1 MYVKPTKGCSIMFMA
16 IALEIGFEVFVSV
29 RNEAMVANENI
40 GKSDHKIHR
49 VSTFKTNDRNY
60 LVHKVG
66 GKAKKKAVKK
76 GNGVNAKAF
85 TFQSAVKASRAI
97 RRAADKDEKKKH
109 IPIVDRTPV
118 EPPPVI
124 VAIVGPS
131 KVGKSTLLRCLVKHY
146 VRHTLTEIRGPVTIV
161 TGKTR
166 RVTFVEVSN
175 DLNSMIDIAKV
186 ADLVL
191 LMVDASYGFEMETFE
206 FLNICQVHGMP
217 RIMGVLSHLDIIK
230 KKEKLK
236 HTKKLLKHRF
246 WTEVYQGAKLF
257 YLSGMINEQY
267 LKNEVRNLA
276 RFISVTKFRPLL
288 WRTSHPYVYCDRYED
303 LTDPE
308 LLREKPLAN
317 RTISLY
323 GWVRGTFLKNH
334 TTVHIPGVGDLVIKD
349 MMALPDPCPLPSKEK
364 MKRSLN
370 EKERVI
376 YAPFSGLG
384 GIVYDKDAIYI
395 ETGGSHSYKKARHEL
410 VEVLENVKEGIDNK
424 MHKTALRVVTN
435 SRVAIAH
442 NESESETDDDDC
454 SMKNEAEISGEESND
469 FEDLDVENSESQD
482 ENEEKDIEKKSW
494 SELCTRAKLLYNEKK
509 SNRLNWAKIVYSDSD
524 LLEKNKEEQ
533 DEVLGGLFKVQ
544 TRTKKTIDDLEDG
557 LLYCKPLTVTSQQIF
572 KQIDW
577 NDLEVRASIADC
589 FVTGNWNPDEDATL
603 QLKDE
608 KHIYGE
614 KGNPSIS
621 DESDDTSSEGK
632 CSDGDKIE
640 HSDKIEEKIGPTI
653 ARNEEEAA
661 KRRKIFK
668 EKLKNRFNAEYD
680 ETNKH
685 YVQLKG
691 ELEEQSKLNKSVFE
705 ELDES
710 VRQQLEGFRPGL
722 YVRIEFEDVP
732 MEFVQHFDPTRPCI
746 IGGLLTGEHN
756 IGSVQVR
763 LKKHRWYD
771 RLLKSRDPL
780 IISCGWRRF
789 QTVVIYS
796 IQDHNMRQ
804 RFLKYTPE
812 HMFCQAVF
820 WGPITA
826 QNTGFLAVQSLS
838 RDMKGFRIAATGV
851 VLNLD
856 KAFQVVKKLKLIGHP
871 YRIFK
876 KSTFIKGM
884 FNTVLEVAKFEGGI
898 IRTVSGIRGQIK
910 KALHEP
916 AGAFRATFED
926 KILMSDIVF
935 LRAWVSVP
943 VPHFYTSV
951 TNLLLQHNQ
960 EWEGM
965 RTVGRLRFEMGLKP
979 PLKMDSFYKPIERRP
994 FDPAPLLVPKT
1005 LQKEL
1010 PYRLKPKVAKEI
1022 KKKGDKLIKKH
1033 NVVILEPHESKIN
1046 RFIGILDT
1054 VHAEKVKKERTTM
1067 EERVKKHHVEMAAS
1081 EAQRKIGIKK
1091 TKKKIC
1097 RTLSKREQMKLRK
1110 ALDSVNSSK

>member
-1 MYVKPTKGCSIMFMA
+1 MA
-16 IALEIGFEVFVSV
+16 AE
-29 RNEAMVANENI
+29 ENI
-40 GKSDHKIHR
+40 NKSEHKIHR
-49 VSTFKTNDRNY
+49 
-60 LVHKVG
+60 VHKVG
-66 GKAKKKAVKK
+66 GKVKKKAIKK
-76 GNGVNAKAF
+76 RSGINAKAF

-109 IPIVDRTPV
+109 IPVVDRTPV
-118 EPPPVI
+118 DPPPVI

-146 VRHTLTEIRGPVTIV
+146 VRHNLTEIRGPITIV

-166 RVTFVEVSN
+166 RVTFVEINN

-186 ADLVL
+186 VDLVL

-217 RIMGVLSHLDIIK
+217 RIMGVLSHLDVIK

-267 LKNEVRNLA
+267 LKNEIRNLA
-276 RFISVTKFRPLL
+276 RFISVTKFRPLV

-303 LTDPE
+303 LTDPQ

-334 TTVHIPGVGDLVIKD
+334 AAVHIPGIGDLMIKD
-349 MMALPDPCPLPSKEK
+349 VTALLDPCPLPSKEK

-384 GIVYDKDAIYI
+384 GVVYDKDAIYL

-410 VEVLENVKEGIDNK
+410 VEVLENVKEGIDDK
-424 MHKTALRVVTN
+424 MHKTALKVVEN
-435 SRVAIAH
+435 SQIAIPH
-442 NESESETDDDDC
+442 NESESEMDYDDSNTKDEVE
-454 SMKNEAEISGEESND
+454 SNGEESSYSV
-469 FEDLDVENSESQD
+469 DLDVENDASD
-482 ENEEKDIEKKSW
+482 DGRNETNAKEKTVKRW
-494 SELCTRAKLLYNEKK
+494 SELCTRAKLLYSDKK
-509 SNRLNWAKIVYSDSD
+509 STRLNWAKVVYSDSD
-524 LLEKNKEEQ
+524 LDDQNEEEQ
-533 DEVLGGLFKVQ
+533 NQILGGLFKVS
-544 TRTKKTIDDLEDG
+544 TRTKKTIDNLEDG
-557 LLYCKPLTVTSQQIF
+557 LLYYKPSTVISEELL
-572 KQIDW
+572 KQRDW

-589 FVTGNWNPDEDATL
+589 FVTGNWNSDEDAAK
-603 QLKDE
+603 QLEGD
-608 KHIYGE
+608 GE
-614 KGNPSIS
+614 
-621 DESDDTSSEGK
+621 
-632 CSDGDKIE
+632 DKTD
-640 HSDKIEEKIGPTI
+640 HSDKTEEKTDAITV
-653 ARNEEEAA
+653 ARTSEEEAS
-661 KRRKIFK
+661 KRRRIDK
-668 EKLKNRFNAEYD
+668 EKLKMRFNAEYD

-685 YVQLKG
+685 YVQLKE

-705 ELDES
+705 ELDEAT
-710 VRQQLEGFRPGL
+710 RQQLEGFRPGL
-722 YVRIEFEDVP
+722 YVRVELEDVP
-732 MEFVQHFDPTRPCI
+732 VEFLQHFDPTRPCI
-746 IGGLLTGEHN
+746 IGGLLTGEQN

-763 LKKHRWYD
+763 VKKHRWYE

-796 IQDHNMRQ
+796 MQDHNMRQ

-826 QNTGFLAVQSLS
+826 QNTGFLAVQSLN

-856 KAFQVVKKLKLIGHP
+856 KAFQVVKKLKLIGYP

-876 KSTFIKGM
+876 KSAFIKGM
-884 FNTVLEVAKFEGGI
+884 FNTVLEVAKFEGGV

-910 KALHEP
+910 KALHES

-943 VPHFYTSV
+943 VPHFYTPV
-951 TNLLLQHNQ
+951 INLLLSLNQ

-979 PLKMDSFYKPIERRP
+979 PMKMDSVYKQVERRP
-994 FDPAPLLVPKT
+994 FEPAPLFIPKT

-1010 PYRLKPKVAKEI
+1010 PYRLKPKVVKEI
-1022 KKKGDKLIKKH
+1022 KKNGDRLVEKH
-1033 NVVILEPHESKIN
+1033 SSIILEPHESKIN
-1046 RFIGILDT
+1046 RFMEILGT
-1054 VHAEKVKKERTTM
+1054 VHAEKVKTERTAM
-1067 EERVKKHHVEMAAS
+1067 EQRVKKHRMEMAAL
-1081 EAQRKIGIKK
+1081 EAQRERGIKK

-1097 RTLSKREQMKLRK
+1097 RSLSKREQMKLRK

>member
-1 MYVKPTKGCSIMFMA
+1 MA
-16 IALEIGFEVFVSV
+16 VD
-29 RNEAMVANENI
+29 ENT
-40 GKSDHKIHR
+40 GKSDHKVHR
-49 VSTFKTNDRNY
+49 
-60 LVHKVG
+60 VHKVG

-76 GNGVNAKAF
+76 GSGVNAKAF

-109 IPIVDRTPV
+109 IPVVDRTPV

-146 VRHTLTEIRGPVTIV
+146 VRHTITEIRGPITIV

-166 RVTFVEVSN
+166 RVTFVEVNN

-186 ADLVL
+186 VDLVL

-217 RIMGVLSHLDIIK
+217 RVMGVLSHLDVIK

-236 HTKKLLKHRF
+236 RTKKLLKHRF

-288 WRTSHPYVYCDRYED
+288 WRTSHPYIYCDRYED

-323 GWVRGTFLKNH
+323 GWVRGTFLKNRSA
-334 TTVHIPGVGDLVIKD
+334 VHIPGIGDLTIKD
-349 MMALPDPCPLPSKEK
+349 VTVLPDPCPLPSKEK

-370 EKERVI
+370 EKERII

-395 ETGGSHSYKKARHEL
+395 ERGGSHAYKKARHEL
-410 VEVLENVKEGIDNK
+410 VEVLENVKESIDDK
-424 MHKTALRVVTN
+424 MHKTALKVVTN
-435 SRVAIAH
+435 SQVTIPH
-442 NESESETDDDDC
+442 SESGSEMDDGDC
-454 SMKNEAEISGEESND
+454 YTKDEMESIGEESSDFDDLD
-469 FEDLDVENSESQD
+469 FESDVTED
-482 ENEEKDIEKKSW
+482 EKNEKGTEEKDIKRW
-494 SELCTRAKLLYNEKK
+494 SELCMRAKLLYSEKK
-509 SNRLNWAKIVYSDSD
+509 STRLNYAKVVYSDSD
-524 LLEKNKEEQ
+524 LHDQNEEEQ
-533 DEVLGGLFKVQ
+533 DQVLGGLFKVL
-544 TRTKKTIDDLEDG
+544 TRSKKTIDNLEDG
-557 LLYCKPLTVTSQQIF
+557 FLYHKSSTITSQQLLN
-572 KQIDW
+572 QRDW
-577 NDLEVRASIADC
+577 DDFEIRASIADC
-589 FVTGNWNPDEDATL
+589 FVTGNWNPDEDAAM
-603 QLKDE
+603 QLEDE
-608 KHIYGE
+608 KHISGERGDSGINDKDYGTSIE
-614 KGNPSIS
+614 GNKDEIDHVDETEENMDPAAIAGRS
-621 DESDDTSSEGK
+621 D
-632 CSDGDKIE
+632 
-640 HSDKIEEKIGPTI
+640 
-653 ARNEEEAA
+653 EEAA
-661 KRRKIFK
+661 KKRKIDK
-668 EKLKNRFNAEYD
+668 EKLKSRFNAEYD
-680 ETNKH
+680 EANKH
-685 YVQLKG
+685 YVQLKE
-691 ELEEQSKLNKSVFE
+691 ELEEQSKLNKSAFE
-705 ELDES
+705 EMDETA
-710 VRQQLEGFRPGL
+710 RLQLEGFRPGL
-722 YVRIEFEDVP
+722 YVRIEFEDVHV
-732 MEFVQHFDPTRPCI
+732 EFLQHFDPTRPCI
-746 IGGLLTGEHN
+746 IGGLLTGEQN

-763 LKKHRWYD
+763 VKKHRWYE

-838 RDMKGFRIAATGV
+838 RNMKGFRIAATGV

-856 KAFQVVKKLKLIGHP
+856 KAFQVMKKLKLIGHP

-876 KSTFIKGM
+876 KSAFVKGM

-910 KALHEP
+910 KALREP
-916 AGAFRATFED
+916 AGAFRGTFED

-935 LRAWVSVP
+935 LRAWISVP
-943 VPHFYTSV
+943 VPHFYTPI
-951 TNLLLQHNQ
+951 TDLLLPLNQ

-979 PLKMDSFYKPIERRP
+979 PLKMDSFYKPVERRP
-994 FDPAPLLVPKT
+994 FNPAPLLIPKT
-1005 LQKEL
+1005 LQKQL

-1022 KKKGDKLIKKH
+1022 KKTGDKLVEKH
-1033 NVVILEPHESKIN
+1033 SAVILEPHESRIN
-1046 RFIGILDT
+1046 RFMEILDT
-1054 VHAEKVKKERTTM
+1054 VHMEKVRIERKATAQ
-1067 EERVKKHHVEMAAS
+1067 RVKKHRIEMAAL
-1081 EAQRKIGIKK
+1081 EVQREYGIKK

-1097 RTLSKREQMKLRK
+1097 RSFSKREQVKLRK
-1110 ALDSVNSSK
+1110 ALDSVSNSK

>member
-1 MYVKPTKGCSIMFMA
+1 MRCLDAKLIISFICLPGGLGP
-16 IALEIGFEVFVSV
+16 IALVSV
-29 RNEAMVANENI
+29 RNKPMAANENI

-49 VSTFKTNDRNY
+49 
-60 LVHKVG
+60 VHKVG

-97 RRAADKDEKKKH
+97 RRTADKDERKKH

-146 VRHTLTEIRGPVTIV
+146 VRHTLTEIHGPITVV

-166 RVTFVEVSN
+166 RVTFVEVNN

-186 ADLVL
+186 ADL
-191 LMVDASYGFEMETFE
+191 
-206 FLNICQVHGMP
+206 VHGMP

-308 LLREKPLAN
+308 LLREKPLVN

-334 TTVHIPGVGDLVIKD
+334 ATVHIPGMGDLMIKD
-349 MMALPDPCPLPSKEK
+349 VMALPDPCPLPSKEK

-370 EKERVI
+370 ERERVV

-424 MHKTALRVVTN
+424 MHKTALKVVTD
-435 SRVAIAH
+435 SQVVIAH
-442 NESESETDDDDC
+442 SESESETVDDDC
-454 SMKNEAEISGEESND
+454 NMKNEAESSGEESND
-469 FEDLDVENSESQD
+469 FEDLDVVNGVSQV
-482 ENEEKDIEKKSW
+482 ENEEKDIEKKRW
-494 SELCTRAKLLYNEKK
+494 CELCARAKLLYNEKK
-509 SNRLNWAKIVYSDSD
+509 SKRLNWAKIVYSDSD
-524 LLEKNKEEQ
+524 LLVMNKDEQ
-533 DEVLGGLFKVQ
+533 DEVLGGLFKVL

-557 LLYCKPLTVTSQQIF
+557 ILYCKPSTMTSQQIL
-572 KQIDW
+572 KQRDW
-577 NDLEVRASIADC
+577 DDLEIRASVADC
-589 FVTGNWNPDEDATL
+589 FVTGNWNPDEDATV
-603 QLKDE
+603 QLEDA
-608 KHIYGE
+608 
-614 KGNPSIS
+614 
-621 DESDDTSSEGK
+621 
-632 CSDGDKIE
+632 DGDKVE
-640 HSDKIEEKIGPTI
+640 HSDKVEEKIDPATAA
-653 ARNEEEAA
+653 ARN
-661 KRRKIFK
+661 RKIFK
-668 EKLKNRFNAEYD
+668 EKLKSRFNAEYD

-685 YVQLKG
+685 YIQLKG

-732 MEFVQHFDPTRPCI
+732 VEFVQHFDPTRPCI
-746 IGGLLTGEHN
+746 IGGLLTGEQN
-756 IGSVQVR
+756 IGSVQ
-763 LKKHRWYD
+763 
-771 RLLKSRDPL
+771 
-780 IISCGWRRF
+780 
-789 QTVVIYS
+789 VIYS

-856 KAFQVVKKLKLIGHP
+856 KAFHVVKKLKLIGHP

-951 TNLLLQHNQ
+951 TNLLLQNNQ

-965 RTVGRLRFEMGLKP
+965 RTVGRLHFEMGLKP
-979 PLKMDSFYKPIERRP
+979 PMKMDSFYKPVERRP

-1022 KKKGDKLIKKH
+1022 EKKGDKLIKKH
-1033 NVVILEPHESKIN
+1033 NVVILEPYESKIN
-1046 RFIGILDT
+1046 RFIEILDT

-1067 EERVKKHHVEMAAS
+1067 EERVKKHHAEMTAL

>member
-1 MYVKPTKGCSIMFMA
+1 MA
-16 IALEIGFEVFVSV
+16 AG
-29 RNEAMVANENI
+29 ENI
-40 GKSDHKIHR
+40 DKSEHKIHR
-49 VSTFKTNDRNY
+49 
-60 LVHKVG
+60 VHKVG
-66 GKAKKKAVKK
+66 GKAKKKAVRK
-76 GNGVNAKAF
+76 GSGINAKAF

-109 IPIVDRTPV
+109 IPVVDRTPV
-118 EPPPVI
+118 EPPPII

-146 VRHTLTEIRGPVTIV
+146 VRHNLTEIRGPITIV

-175 DLNSMIDIAKV
+175 DLNSMIDIAKIV
-186 ADLVL
+186 DLVL

-217 RIMGVLSHLDIIK
+217 RIMGVLSHLDVIK

-267 LKNEVRNLA
+267 LRNEIRNLA
-276 RFISVTKFRPLL
+276 RFISVTKFRPLV

-303 LTDPE
+303 LTDAE

-334 TTVHIPGVGDLVIKD
+334 AAVHIPGMGDLMIKD
-349 MMALPDPCPLPSKEK
+349 VTALPDPCPLPSKEK

-370 EKERVI
+370 EKERII

-395 ETGGSHSYKKARHEL
+395 ETRGSHSYKKARHEL
-410 VEVLENVKEGIDNK
+410 VEVLENVKEGIDDK
-424 MHKTALRVVTN
+424 MHKTGLKVVTDSQIVIPH
-435 SRVAIAH
+435 SR
-442 NESESETDDDDC
+442 SESEMDDDDEVE
-454 SMKNEAEISGEESND
+454 SIGEKSSDFVDLNTESD
-469 FEDLDVENSESQD
+469 VSEDESD
-482 ENEEKDIEKKSW
+482 GKDIEEKAAKRW
-494 SELCTRAKLLYNEKK
+494 SQLCTRAKLLYNEKK
-509 SNRLNWAKIVYSDSD
+509 SAKLNWAKIVYSDSD
-524 LLEKNKEEQ
+524 LHDQ
-533 DEVLGGLFKVQ
+533 DEKEQGQVLGGLFKVL
-544 TRTKKTIDDLEDG
+544 TRTERTIDNLEDG
-557 LLYCKPLTVTSQQIF
+557 LLCCKSSTVTSEQLLKQQ
-572 KQIDW
+572 DW
-577 NDLEVRASIADC
+577 NNLQVRVSIADC
-589 FVTGNWNPDEDATL
+589 FVTGNWNPDEDAAMRL
-603 QLKDE
+603 EDGKQ
-608 KHIYGE
+608 IYGE
-614 KGNPSIS
+614 RANFNVN
-621 DESDDTSSEGK
+621 DEDTFDDEARV
-632 CSDGDKIE
+632 E
-640 HSDKIEEKIGPTI
+640 NEEKMD
-653 ARNEEEAA
+653 AVNAVRRDEEEAS
-661 KRRKIFK
+661 KRRKIDK
-668 EKLKNRFNAEYD
+668 EKLKMRFNAEYD

-685 YVQLKG
+685 YIELKG
-691 ELEEQSKLNKSVFE
+691 ELEGQSKLNKSVFE
-705 ELDES
+705 ELDE
-710 VRQQLEGFRPGL
+710 VARQQLEGFRPGL

-732 MEFVQHFDPTRPCI
+732 VEFLQHFDPTRPCI
-746 IGGLLTGEHN
+746 IGGLLIGEQN
-756 IGSVQVR
+756 MGSVQVR
-763 LKKHRWYD
+763 VKKHRWYQ

-780 IISCGWRRF
+780 VISCGWRRF
-789 QTVVIYS
+789 QTVIIYS
-796 IQDHNMRQ
+796 MQDHNMRQ
-804 RFLKYTPE
+804 RFLKYIPE

-826 QNTGFLAVQSLS
+826 QNTGFLAVQSLN

-856 KAFQVVKKLKLIGHP
+856 KTFQVVKKLKLIGYP

-876 KSTFIKGM
+876 KSSFIKGM
-884 FNTVLEVAKFEGGI
+884 FNTVLEVAKFEGSV

-916 AGAFRATFED
+916 TGAFRATFED

-943 VPHFYTSV
+943 VPHFCTPV
-951 TNLLLQHNQ
+951 TNLLLPLNQ

-979 PLKMDSFYKPIERRP
+979 PMKMNSLYKPIERRP
-994 FDPAPLLVPKT
+994 FDPAPLLIPKT

-1010 PYRLKPKVAKEI
+1010 PYRLKPKVAEEI
-1022 KKKGDKLIKKH
+1022 KKNGDRLVEKH
-1033 NVVILEPHESKIN
+1033 SAVILEPHESKIN
-1046 RFIGILDT
+1046 RFMEILGT
-1054 VHAEKVKKERTTM
+1054 VHAEKVKTERTEM
-1067 EERVKKHHVEMAAS
+1067 AQRVKKHRMEMAAL
-1081 EAQRKIGIKK
+1081 EAQREYGIKK

-1097 RTLSKREQMKLRK
+1097 RSLSKREQMKLRK
-1110 ALDSVNSSK
+1110 ALDSVSNINKNLFDSS

>member
-1 MYVKPTKGCSIMFMA
+1 MA
-16 IALEIGFEVFVSV
+16 PD
-29 RNEAMVANENI
+29 ENI

-49 VSTFKTNDRNY
+49 V
-60 LVHKVG
+60 HKVG
-66 GKAKKKAVKK
+66 GKAKKKAVRK

-109 IPIVDRTPV
+109 IPVVDRAPV
-118 EPPPVI
+118 EPPPII

-146 VRHTLTEIRGPVTIV
+146 VRHALSEIRGPVTIV
-161 TGKTR
+161 TGKIR
-166 RVTFVEVSN
+166 RVTFVEVNN
-175 DLNSMIDIAKV
+175 DLNSMIDIAKI

-191 LMVDASYGFEMETFE
+191 LMIDASYGFEMETFE

-267 LKNEVRNLA
+267 LKNEIRNLA
-276 RFISVTKFRPLL
+276 RFISVTKFRPLV
-288 WRTSHPYVYCDRYED
+288 WRSSHPYVYCDRYED
-303 LTDPE
+303 ITDPE
-308 LLREKPLAN
+308 LLREKPLMN

-334 TTVHIPGVGDLVIKD
+334 ATVHIPGMGDLIIKD
-349 MMALPDPCPLPSKEK
+349 VTALPDPCPLPSKEK

-384 GIVYDKDAIYI
+384 SIVYDKDAIYI

-410 VEVLENVKEGIDNK
+410 VEILENIKESIDNK
-424 MHKTALRVVTN
+424 MLKTAMKVVTN
-435 SRVAIAH
+435 SQWAIAH
-442 NESESETDDDDC
+442 SKSETEMNDNDC
-454 SMKNEAEISGEESND
+454 NMKDEMENNDKESSD
-469 FEDLDVENSESQD
+469 FEDLNVENDVFED
-482 ENEEKDIEKKSW
+482 ENGTEGKHW
-494 SELCTRAKLLYNEKK
+494 SQLCARTKLLYNEKK
-509 SNRLNWAKIVYSDSD
+509 SKRLNWAKIVYSDSD
-524 LLEKNKEEQ
+524 LFDRNEEEQ
-533 DEVLGGLFKVQ
+533 NEVVGGLFKVL
-544 TRTKKTIDDLEDG
+544 TRTKKAIDNLEDG
-557 LLYCKPLTVTSQQIF
+557 FLYCKLLTVISQQF
-572 KQIDW
+572 LKQKDW
-577 NDLEVRASIADC
+577 NDVEVRASIADC
-589 FVTGNWNPDEDATL
+589 FVTGNWNPDDDAAM
-603 QLKDE
+603 QLKNE

-614 KGNPSIS
+614 KINSNIN
-621 DESDDTSSEGK
+621 DESGDTSSET
-632 CSDGDKIE
+632 DGDRVK
-640 HSDKIEEKIGPTI
+640 HSDKIEEEIDSAT
-653 ARNEEEAA
+653 ATTRNEEEAV
-661 KRRKIFK
+661 KKRKIAK
-668 EKLKNRFNAEYD
+668 QKLKICFNAEYD

-691 ELEEQSKLNKSVFE
+691 ELEEQSKLNKAVFE
-705 ELDES
+705 ELDEAT
-710 VRQQLEGFRPGL
+710 RQHLEGFRPGL
-722 YVRIEFEDVP
+722 YVRVEFENVP
-732 MEFVQHFDPTRPCI
+732 MEFVQYFDPTRPCI
-746 IGGLLTGEHN
+746 IGGLLTGEQSV
-756 IGSVQVR
+756 GSVQIR
-763 LKKHRWYD
+763 IKKHRWYE

-820 WGPITA
+820 WGPVTV
-826 QNTGFLAVQSLS
+826 QNTGFLAVQSLN

-856 KAFQVVKKLKLIGHP
+856 KSFEVVKKLKLIGDP

-876 KSTFIKGM
+876 KSAFIKGM
-884 FNTVLEVAKFEGGI
+884 FNTTLEVAKFEGGI
-898 IRTVSGIRGQIK
+898 VRTVSGIRGQIK

-935 LRAWVSVP
+935 LRAWISVP
-943 VPHFYTSV
+943 VPHFYTFV
-951 TNLLLQHNQ
+951 TDLFLPCNQ
-960 EWEGM
+960 EWKGM
-965 RTVGRLRFEMGLKP
+965 RTVGRLRFEMDSKSP
-979 PLKMDSFYKPIERRP
+979 MKMDSFYKPVERRP
-994 FDPAPLLVPKT
+994 FDPAPLIIPKT

-1010 PYRLKPKVAKEI
+1010 PYRLKPKIAKEI
-1022 KKKGDKLIKKH
+1022 KKKGDRLIEKH
-1033 NVVILEPHESKIN
+1033 KIVILQPHESKMN
-1046 RFIGILDT
+1046 RFMEILEA
-1054 VHAEKVKKERTTM
+1054 VHAEKIQTEKIAM
-1067 EERVKKHHVEMAAS
+1067 EERVKKHRVEMAAL
-1081 EAQRKIGIKK
+1081 EAQRKNGIRK

-1097 RTLSKREQMKLRK
+1097 RTLSKREQRKLCK
-1110 ALDSVNSSK
+1110 AMNSFSNSK

>member
-1 MYVKPTKGCSIMFMA
+1 MA
-16 IALEIGFEVFVSV
+16 AE
-29 RNEAMVANENI
+29 ENI
-40 GKSDHKIHR
+40 NKSEHKIHR
-49 VSTFKTNDRNY
+49 
-60 LVHKVG
+60 VHKVG
-66 GKAKKKAVKK
+66 GKVKKKAIKK
-76 GNGVNAKAF
+76 RSGINAKAF

-109 IPIVDRTPV
+109 IPVVDRTPV
-118 EPPPVI
+118 DPPPVI

-146 VRHTLTEIRGPVTIV
+146 VRHNLTEIRGPITIV

-166 RVTFVEVSN
+166 RVTFVEINN

-186 ADLVL
+186 VDLVL

-217 RIMGVLSHLDIIK
+217 RIMGVLSHLDVIK

-267 LKNEVRNLA
+267 LKNEIRNLA
-276 RFISVTKFRPLL
+276 RFISVTKFRPLV

-303 LTDPE
+303 LTDPQ

-334 TTVHIPGVGDLVIKD
+334 AAVHIPGIGDLMIKD
-349 MMALPDPCPLPSKEK
+349 VTALLDPCPLPSKEK

-384 GIVYDKDAIYI
+384 GVVYDKDAIYL

-410 VEVLENVKEGIDNK
+410 VEVLENVKEGIDDK
-424 MHKTALRVVTN
+424 MHKTALKVVEN
-435 SRVAIAH
+435 SQIAIPH
-442 NESESETDDDDC
+442 NESESEMDYD
-454 SMKNEAEISGEESND
+454 
-469 FEDLDVENSESQD
+469 DVENDASD
-482 ENEEKDIEKKSW
+482 DGRNETNAKEKTVKRW
-494 SELCTRAKLLYNEKK
+494 SELCTRAKLLYSDKK
-509 SNRLNWAKIVYSDSD
+509 STRLNWAKVVYSDSD
-524 LLEKNKEEQ
+524 LDDQNEEEQ
-533 DEVLGGLFKVQ
+533 NQILGGLFKVS
-544 TRTKKTIDDLEDG
+544 TRTKKTIDNLEDG
-557 LLYCKPLTVTSQQIF
+557 LLYYKPSTVISEELL
-572 KQIDW
+572 KQRDW

-589 FVTGNWNPDEDATL
+589 FVTGNWNSDEDAAK
-603 QLKDE
+603 QLEE

-614 KGNPSIS
+614 RGNSVVN
-621 DESDDTSSEGK
+621 DEGDGTSSE
-632 CSDGDKIE
+632 DGEDKTD
-640 HSDKIEEKIGPTI
+640 HSDKTEEKTDAITV
-653 ARNEEEAA
+653 ARTSEEEAS
-661 KRRKIFK
+661 KRRRIDK
-668 EKLKNRFNAEYD
+668 EKLKMRFNAEYD

-685 YVQLKG
+685 YVQLKE

-705 ELDES
+705 ELDEAT
-710 VRQQLEGFRPGL
+710 RQQLEGFRPGL
-722 YVRIEFEDVP
+722 YVRVELEDVP
-732 MEFVQHFDPTRPCI
+732 VEFLQHFDPTRPCI
-746 IGGLLTGEHN
+746 IGGLLTGEQN

-763 LKKHRWYD
+763 VKKHRWYE

-796 IQDHNMRQ
+796 MQDHNMRQ

-826 QNTGFLAVQSLS
+826 QNTGFLAVQSLN

-856 KAFQVVKKLKLIGHP
+856 KAFQVVKKLKLIGYP

-876 KSTFIKGM
+876 KSAFIKGM
-884 FNTVLEVAKFEGGI
+884 FNTVLEVAKFEGGV

-910 KALHEP
+910 KALHES

-943 VPHFYTSV
+943 VPHFYTPV
-951 TNLLLQHNQ
+951 INLLLSLNQ

-979 PLKMDSFYKPIERRP
+979 PMKMDSVYKQVERRP
-994 FDPAPLLVPKT
+994 FEPAPLFIPKT

-1010 PYRLKPKVAKEI
+1010 PYRLKPKVVKEI
-1022 KKKGDKLIKKH
+1022 KKNGDRLVEKH
-1033 NVVILEPHESKIN
+1033 SSIILEPHESKIN
-1046 RFIGILDT
+1046 RFMEILGT
-1054 VHAEKVKKERTTM
+1054 VHAEKVKTERTAM
-1067 EERVKKHHVEMAAS
+1067 EQRVKKHRMEMAAL
-1081 EAQRKIGIKK
+1081 EAQRERGIKK

-1097 RTLSKREQMKLRK
+1097 RSLSKREQMKLRK

>member
-1 MYVKPTKGCSIMFMA
+1 MA
-16 IALEIGFEVFVSV
+16 VD
-29 RNEAMVANENI
+29 ENT
-40 GKSDHKIHR
+40 GKSDHKVHR
-49 VSTFKTNDRNY
+49 GSMFDKVLREQVTRNY

-76 GNGVNAKAF
+76 GSGVNAKAF

-109 IPIVDRTPV
+109 IPVVDRTPV

-146 VRHTLTEIRGPVTIV
+146 VRHTITEIRGPITIV

-166 RVTFVEVSN
+166 RVTFVEVNN

-186 ADLVL
+186 VDLVL

-217 RIMGVLSHLDIIK
+217 RVMGVLSHLDVIK

-236 HTKKLLKHRF
+236 RTKKLLKHRF

-288 WRTSHPYVYCDRYED
+288 WRTSHPYIYCDRYED

-323 GWVRGTFLKNH
+323 GWVRGTFLKNRSA
-334 TTVHIPGVGDLVIKD
+334 VHIPGIGDLTIKD
-349 MMALPDPCPLPSKEK
+349 VYLDCLVTVLPDPCPLPSKEK

-370 EKERVI
+370 EKERII

-395 ETGGSHSYKKARHEL
+395 ERGGSHAYKKARHEL
-410 VEVLENVKEGIDNK
+410 VEVLENVKESIDDK
-424 MHKTALRVVTN
+424 MHKTALKVVTN
-435 SRVAIAH
+435 SQVTIPH
-442 NESESETDDDDC
+442 SESGSEMDDGDC
-454 SMKNEAEISGEESND
+454 YTKDEMESIGEESSDFDDLD
-469 FEDLDVENSESQD
+469 FESDVTED
-482 ENEEKDIEKKSW
+482 EKNEKGTEEKDIKRW
-494 SELCTRAKLLYNEKK
+494 SELCMRAKLLYSEKK
-509 SNRLNWAKIVYSDSD
+509 STRLNYAKVVYSDSD
-524 LLEKNKEEQ
+524 LHDQNEEEQ
-533 DEVLGGLFKVQ
+533 DQVLGGLFKVL
-544 TRTKKTIDDLEDG
+544 TRSKKTIDNLEDG
-557 LLYCKPLTVTSQQIF
+557 FLYHKSSTITSQQLLN
-572 KQIDW
+572 QRDW
-577 NDLEVRASIADC
+577 DDFEIRASIADC
-589 FVTGNWNPDEDATL
+589 FVTGNWNPDEDAAM
-603 QLKDE
+603 QLEDASKDE
-608 KHIYGE
+608 IDHVDETEENMDPAAIAGR
-614 KGNPSIS
+614 S
-621 DESDDTSSEGK
+621 D
-632 CSDGDKIE
+632 
-640 HSDKIEEKIGPTI
+640 
-653 ARNEEEAA
+653 EEAA
-661 KRRKIFK
+661 KKRKIDK
-668 EKLKNRFNAEYD
+668 EKLKSRFNAEYD
-680 ETNKH
+680 EANKH
-685 YVQLKG
+685 YVQLKE
-691 ELEEQSKLNKSVFE
+691 ELEEQSKLNKSAFE
-705 ELDES
+705 EMDETA
-710 VRQQLEGFRPGL
+710 RLQLEGFRPGL
-722 YVRIEFEDVP
+722 YVRIEFEDVHV
-732 MEFVQHFDPTRPCI
+732 EFLQHFDPTRPCI
-746 IGGLLTGEHN
+746 IGGLLTGEQN

-763 LKKHRWYD
+763 VKKHRWYE

-838 RDMKGFRIAATGV
+838 RNMKGFRIAATGV

-856 KAFQVVKKLKLIGHP
+856 KAFQVMKKLKLIGHP

-876 KSTFIKGM
+876 KSAFVKGM

-910 KALHEP
+910 KALREP
-916 AGAFRATFED
+916 AGAFRGTFED

-935 LRAWVSVP
+935 LRAWISVP
-943 VPHFYTSV
+943 VPHFYTPI
-951 TNLLLQHNQ
+951 TDLLLPLNQ

-979 PLKMDSFYKPIERRP
+979 PLKMDSFYKPVERRP
-994 FDPAPLLVPKT
+994 FNPAPLLIPKT
-1005 LQKEL
+1005 LQKQL

-1022 KKKGDKLIKKH
+1022 KKTGDKLVEKH
-1033 NVVILEPHESKIN
+1033 SAVILEPHESRIN
-1046 RFIGILDT
+1046 RFMEILDT
-1054 VHAEKVKKERTTM
+1054 VHMEKVRIERKATAQ
-1067 EERVKKHHVEMAAS
+1067 RVKKHRIEMAAL
-1081 EAQRKIGIKK
+1081 EVQREYGIKK

-1097 RTLSKREQMKLRK
+1097 RSFSKREQVKLRK
-1110 ALDSVNSSK
+1110 ALDSVSNSK